1 MMGRR
6 SAALLCVLLAH
17 ALFFLALR
25 MHRAELLGRE
35 AGEFESEP
43 ITIDIPPV
51 EEVIPP
57 QPEHAPAPAAPSQPR
72 REPAAPAAPA
82 AATASTVPSAVTPP
96 ARVDWPLEGKKSA
109 ERVLAQEAEAERI
122 AKMFAGPDGTW
133 ASLTRRQR
141 SELNKFRWKKGV
153 AVEYD
158 ADGNLIYRINDGCM
172 IINGLI
178 ACKLGKAKI
187 NDHMFDNMREYFDE
201 LRLPETD
208 VGNGTEPEARRPAN

>member
-1 MMGRR
+1 
-6 SAALLCVLLAH
+6 LLCVLLAH

-25 MHRAELLGRE
+25 LQRPELLGRE
-35 AGEFESEP
+35 AQFDSEP
-43 ITIDIPPV
+43 ITIDLPPPAA
-51 EEVIPP
+51 EAAS
-57 QPEHAPAPAAPSQPR
+57 QPSSAPAPAAPR
-72 REPAAPAAPA
+72 RPERAAAPA
-82 AATASTVPSAVTPP
+82 AAPEAPAASSAIAPP
-96 ARVDWPLEGKKSA
+96 GRVDWPLEGRKSA

-122 AKMFAGPDGTW
+122 ARMFAGPGGTW

-141 SELNKFRWKKGV
+141 SQLNKFRWKKGV

-178 ACKLGKAKI
+178 ACKLGKARI

-201 LRLPETD
+201 LRLPENGE
-208 VGNGTEPEARRPAN
+208 GNGTEPEARRPAN